1 MMGLLGEMVMR
12 TYYEARDK
20 PTYYIRNLLT

>member
-1 MMGLLGEMVMR
+1 LGEMVMR